1 MLEGL
6 PARLPLCWVQD
17 AMVSH
22 LVLMMRRMGSN
33 EAPDGKDGVGT
44 EDGKEGGGE
53 RGIGVRDD
61 PTNQPRQA
69 RIGCRTYSLMLSCC
83 FCQIQPSCSPAVV
96 KIR

>member
-17 AMVSH
+17 AMV
-22 LVLMMRRMGSN
+22 MMIRKNRSN

-44 EDGKEGGGE
+44 EDGEEGGGE

-69 RIGCRTYSLMLSCC
+69 CIGCRTYSSMLSCC